1 MKNKP
6 ELFNKIID
14 HCSIKSYLEI
24 GLGKPHPD
32 RFGNYPLVLETF
44 KEIKCDFKTGVD
56 PHPEYGKEKYIP
68 QNVYNEYSDTFF
80 DYNDRNFG
88 FIFIDGAHEHHQV
101 KRDILNSLD
110 CLEEGGIIAVHDVA
124 PFAPEQIDPNANG
137 TAYRAWMDLVT
148 TRPDL
153 NFFTYFF
160 NDDFDSD
167 AVGFIVRAKSKPVP
181 QGTGPTVWLQ
191 HVDQNDRSFMAFE
204 KNKAAILS
212 VKKLDEIMKILQ
224 ANK

>member
-1 MKNKP
+1 
-6 ELFNKIID
+6 
-14 HCSIKSYLEI
+14 
-24 GLGKPHPD
+24 
-32 RFGNYPLVLETF
+32 
-44 KEIKCDFKTGVD
+44 
-56 PHPEYGKEKYIP
+56 
-68 QNVYNEYSDTFF
+68 
-80 DYNDRNFG
+80 
-88 FIFIDGAHEHHQV
+88 
-101 KRDILNSLD
+101 
-110 CLEEGGIIAVHDVA
+110 
-124 PFAPEQIDPNANG
+124 
-137 TAYRAWMDLVT
+137 MDLVT

-191 HVDQNDRSFMAFE
+191 HVDQNDRSFIAFE